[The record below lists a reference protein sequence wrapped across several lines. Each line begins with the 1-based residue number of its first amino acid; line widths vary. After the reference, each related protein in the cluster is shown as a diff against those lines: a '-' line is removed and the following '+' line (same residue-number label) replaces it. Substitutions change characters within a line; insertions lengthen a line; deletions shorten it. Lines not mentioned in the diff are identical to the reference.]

1 MADNPEI
8 TIVSP
13 VYNAEK
19 IVSVL
24 VDRLKEQLRQMGRT
38 FEIVLVD
45 DGSKDD
51 SWKTIQ
57 EICKVEPNVR
67 GVKLSRNFGQH
78 YAVTAGLEY
87 ARGGIVVLMDCDLQ
101 DDPAHLPRLLEKY
114 GEGYEIVFTKRI
126 DRKHSFLKSILAKLY
141 NFCFYI
147 FADSD
152 YDVDFGSLTLF
163 SDRVRREF
171 LRIKDKDRLYIQV
184 LKWLGF
190 KSTYVE
196 VEHRNRI
203 LGTSSYSFSKL
214 MALAIQGWTSHSV
227 KLLRFSTYF
236 GFALAFLAL
245 LAGIVVIMLK
255 ITLGFQAGWASVIVS
270 ILFSTGVIQIS
281 IGILGIYLGKTFEQ
295 SKNRPLYIVE
305 EELNV

>member
-8 TIVSP
+8 SIVSP

-19 IVSVL
+19 IVRVL
-24 VDRLKEQLRQMGRT
+24 VDRLKEQLHEMGLT

-45 DGSKDD
+45 DGSKDE
-51 SWKTIQ
+51 SWTAIQ
-57 EICKVEPNVR
+57 EICRVEPDVR
-67 GVKLSRNFGQH
+67 GIKLSRNFGQH

-87 ARGGIVVLMDCDLQ
+87 VRGKIVVLMDCDLQ
-101 DDPAHLPRLLEKY
+101 DDPAHLPRLLGKY
-114 GEGYEIVFTKRI
+114 REGYEIVFTKRI
-126 DRKHSFLKSILAKLY
+126 NRRHSFLKSILAKLY

-163 SDRVRREF
+163 SDRVRRQF

-184 LKWLGF
+184 LRWLGF
-190 KSTYVE
+190 KSTFVE

-203 LGTSSYSFSKL
+203 QGTSSYSFSKL

-236 GFALAFLAL
+236 GFALAFFSL
-245 LAGIVVIMLK
+245 LAGIVVIVLK
-255 ITLGFQAGWASVIVS
+255 ISLGFQAGWASVIVS